1 MREPIK
7 ERPVSLKSEVIWKL
21 YDYLVKTNPPV
32 IFLNKKDENGVW
44 DEEVLYVRDI
54 ELINNDCFFGGFT
67 IDDVQF
73 GNSSSK
79 TEGVRVFYTD
89 KLTYLIRGMGYGGY
103 TSIDITINALK
114 NSRPMQELLEAKRLR
129 LPTEEESE
137 KYRQIIKEY
146 FEENA
151 DILNKYERR

>member
-7 ERPVSLKSEVIWKL
+7 ERPVSLKSDVVWKL
-21 YDYLVKTNPPV
+21 YNFLVKTNPPV

-54 ELINNDCFFGGFT
+54 DLINNDCFFGGFT

-89 KLTYLIRGMGYGGY
+89 KLSYLIRGMGYGGY
-103 TSIDITINALK
+103 TSIDITINALRD
-114 NSRPMQELLEAKRLR
+114 SRPMQELLDANRLR
-129 LPTEEESE
+129 LPNEEETE
-137 KYRQIIKEY
+137 KYRKIINDY
-146 FEENA
+146 CIENA
-151 DILNKYERR
+151 ISMN

>member
-1 MREPIK
+1 MREPVK
-7 ERPVSLKSEVIWKL
+7 ERPVSLKSDVVWKL

-32 IFLNKKDENGVW
+32 IFLNKKNENGVW

-54 ELINNDCFFGGFT
+54 ELINYDCFFGGFT

-79 TEGVRVFYTD
+79 KEGVRVFYTD
-89 KLTYLIRGMGYGGY
+89 KLSYLIRGMGYGGY
-103 TSIDITINALK
+103 TSIDIKLNALK
-114 NSRPMQELLEAKRLR
+114 DSPTIQELLDSKRLR

-137 KYRQIIKEY
+137 KYRKIIKEY

-151 DILNKYERR
+151 DIYKI

>member
-1 MREPIK
+1 MN
-7 ERPVSLKSEVIWKL
+7 RPVSLKSNIIWEL
-21 YDYLVKTNPPV
+21 YSSLIKTNPPV
-32 IFLNKKDENGVW
+32 IFMNKKDENGVW

-54 ELINNDCFFGGFT
+54 ELINRDCFFGGFT
-67 IDDVQF
+67 IDDIQF

-89 KLTYLIRGMGYGGY
+89 KLSYLIRGMGYGGH
-103 TSIDITINALK
+103 TSIDIKLNALK
-114 NSRPMQELLEAKRLR
+114 DSPTIQELLDSKRLR

-137 KYRQIIKEY
+137 KYKKIIKEY